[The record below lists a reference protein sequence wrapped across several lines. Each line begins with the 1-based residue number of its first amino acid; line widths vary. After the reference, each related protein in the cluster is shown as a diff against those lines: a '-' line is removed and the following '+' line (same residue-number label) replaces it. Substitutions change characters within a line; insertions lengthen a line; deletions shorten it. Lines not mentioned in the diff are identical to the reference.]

1 MQALVR
7 YRLAVAMQRWE
18 WLSDTG
24 LAAPN
29 VDSRRRK
36 SGRGG
41 DATVPRAGK
50 VEKVYIR
57 VAFSLSL
64 PLARTPAV
72 LVCGSAAETPSNFAA
87 CGQQVGGA
95 GAGGEREEGSR
106 LPNKSLP
113 CQREDCDAS
122 SVNNASDT

>member
-1 MQALVR
+1 MGGEETPPYLGQVR
-7 YRLAVAMQRWE
+7 SKRCIYEL
-18 WLSDTG
+18 
-24 LAAPN
+24 P
-29 VDSRRRK
+29 
-36 SGRGG
+36 
-41 DATVPRAGK
+41 
-50 VEKVYIR
+50 
-57 VAFSLSL
+57 FLSL
-64 PLARTPAV
+64 PLARRPAV

-95 GAGGEREEGSR
+95 GAGGEGEREREEGSR